1 MSVQKERNPFKGI
14 EENKAIRSILEGT
27 SSEIGQEFFI
37 SLVQNLSNVLNTKAA
52 WVTEYFEEEKRLKS
66 KAFILGDQWLNDFEY
81 SIYGTPCEVV
91 VGEKRLVHVRDNLF
105 AKYKGNPDLK
115 DFSKT
120 GAVSYLGLPLLDV
133 DRSILG
139 HMSVIDTFPIEKDQ
153 KVFNIFSI
161 FANRASAEMRRLRA
175 EKALV
180 DRERKLRKLFD
191 SAMDGI
197 IELDKNFK
205 IVSINSAAEK
215 IFGFN
220 DKVIGRTF
228 NSYLSKESS
237 SKLLYLSDS
246 IESNPEGEKF
256 VSIPDGI
263 TAVNVEGDRFPAE
276 ATLSRFEMD
285 GQQYYT
291 LILRN
296 VNEKQISEQKIRSLM
311 LESEYLR
318 QELKSH
324 SESLGIIGTS
334 KALQRVMNDV
344 KKVAKTDTTVLVSGE
359 TGTGKELIARSIHDS
374 SNRANKPFIKINCAA
389 IPSSLIESELFG
401 HEQGAFT
408 GATKK
413 RDGRFSVAN
422 GGTIFLD
429 EIGELPLDLQSKILR
444 VLQEGEFEPV
454 GSSKTIKVDVR
465 TIAATNRNLLNEVK
479 QGNFREDLYYRLN
492 VFEIELPPLRD
503 RKEDIELLA
512 KVFIEKF
519 SKRDR
524 IILHPLSKDDI
535 NKLNSYNWPGNIREL
550 QNVIERAFITSTGG
564 NLNLSRSLP
573 ELFSIH
579 QVERVDIK
587 SIVSDEII
595 TDEELRTIEKKNII
609 NALNKADWK
618 ISGKKGAAS
627 LLGIPTSTLNSRIK
641 SFKIEK
647 E

>member
-1 MSVQKERNPFKGI
+1 
-14 EENKAIRSILEGT
+14 
-27 SSEIGQEFFI
+27 
-37 SLVQNLSNVLNTKAA
+37 
-52 WVTEYFEEEKRLKS
+52 
-66 KAFILGDQWLNDFEY
+66 
-81 SIYGTPCEVV
+81 
-91 VGEKRLVHVRDNLF
+91 
-105 AKYKGNPDLK
+105 
-115 DFSKT
+115 
-120 GAVSYLGLPLLDV
+120 
-133 DRSILG
+133 
-139 HMSVIDTFPIEKDQ
+139 
-153 KVFNIFSI
+153 
-161 FANRASAEMRRLRA
+161 
-175 EKALV
+175 
-180 DRERKLRKLFD
+180 
-191 SAMDGI
+191 
-197 IELDKNFK
+197 
-205 IVSINSAAEK
+205 
-215 IFGFN
+215 
-220 DKVIGRTF
+220 
-228 NSYLSKESS
+228 
-237 SKLLYLSDS
+237 
-246 IESNPEGEKF
+246 
-256 VSIPDGI
+256 
-263 TAVNVEGDRFPAE
+263 
-276 ATLSRFEMD
+276 
-285 GQQYYT
+285 
-291 LILRN
+291 
-296 VNEKQISEQKIRSLM
+296 
-311 LESEYLR
+311 
-318 QELKSH
+318 
-324 SESLGIIGTS
+324 
-334 KALQRVMNDV
+334 MNDV

-374 SNRANKPFIKINCAA
+374 SNRANKPFIKVNCAA

-429 EIGELPLDLQSKILR
+429 EIGELPLELQSKLLR

-465 TIAATNRNLLNEVK
+465 IIAATNRNLLNEVK

-519 SKRDR
+519 SKRDG

-627 LLGIPTSTLNSRIK
+627 LIGIPTSTLNSRIK
-641 SFKIEK
+641 SLKIEK

>member
-161 FANRASAEMRRLRA
+161 FANRASAEMRRRRA

-324 SESLGIIGTS
+324 SESLGIIGNS
-334 KALQRVMNDV
+334 KALQ
-344 KKVAKTDTTVLVSGE
+344 
-359 TGTGKELIARSIHDS
+359 
-374 SNRANKPFIKINCAA
+374 
-389 IPSSLIESELFG
+389 
-401 HEQGAFT
+401 
-408 GATKK
+408 
-413 RDGRFSVAN
+413 
-422 GGTIFLD
+422 
-429 EIGELPLDLQSKILR
+429 
-444 VLQEGEFEPV
+444 
-454 GSSKTIKVDVR
+454 
-465 TIAATNRNLLNEVK
+465 
-479 QGNFREDLYYRLN
+479 
-492 VFEIELPPLRD
+492 
-503 RKEDIELLA
+503 
-512 KVFIEKF
+512 
-519 SKRDR
+519 
-524 IILHPLSKDDI
+524 
-535 NKLNSYNWPGNIREL
+535 
-550 QNVIERAFITSTGG
+550 
-564 NLNLSRSLP
+564 
-573 ELFSIH
+573 
-579 QVERVDIK
+579 
-587 SIVSDEII
+587 
-595 TDEELRTIEKKNII
+595 
-609 NALNKADWK
+609 
-618 ISGKKGAAS
+618 
-627 LLGIPTSTLNSRIK
+627 
-641 SFKIEK
+641 
-647 E
+647 